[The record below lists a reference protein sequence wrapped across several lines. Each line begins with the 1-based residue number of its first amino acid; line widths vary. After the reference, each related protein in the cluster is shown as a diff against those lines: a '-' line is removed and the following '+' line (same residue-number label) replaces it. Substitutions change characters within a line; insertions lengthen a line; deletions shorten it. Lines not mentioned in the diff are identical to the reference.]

1 MKNRGTNNMS
11 SPSPIVVLDIGASK
25 IQCLVGESETTGD
38 LKILG
43 VGESVCR
50 GIRRSAVIDMPKVV
64 ESIRAAVAEAER
76 AAGLRISG
84 AYVGISGS
92 DVSAHTSRSAV
103 AISGSSE
110 PIDERDV
117 QRALAAAEQSA
128 PPADAL
134 VLHRFVQSYAVD
146 GAPVQNP
153 LWLHG
158 HKLEVQ
164 TLSATAS
171 NHACTTLQR
180 ATEEAG
186 VSIAGFFIESVAT
199 ASALLSTDEREMGVG
214 LLDLGAGTTDLALF
228 HGTLRHMA
236 EIPFAG
242 QDITRDLSLVLN
254 ISPREAEQLKCEHG
268 GVLMGADEE
277 GDETVTFQTTSGRS
291 HTILR
296 QQVDEIIEARQ
307 QEIFEFVGEEIERSG
322 HGHLL
327 AAGLIFTGGGALLR
341 NVEQLGEEVL
351 GLPVRLGVATDVIA
365 AEPVQDPRFATSVG
379 LLRFAME
386 TPPEFGAPAIEGGS
400 ARNGLMDR
408 VVRLFS
414 FL

>member
-1 MKNRGTNNMS
+1 
-11 SPSPIVVLDIGASK
+11 
-25 IQCLVGESETTGD
+25 
-38 LKILG
+38 
-43 VGESVCR
+43 
-50 GIRRSAVIDMPKVV
+50 
-64 ESIRAAVAEAER
+64 
-76 AAGLRISG
+76 
-84 AYVGISGS
+84 
-92 DVSAHTSRSAV
+92 
-103 AISGSSE
+103 
-110 PIDERDV
+110 
-117 QRALAAAEQSA
+117 
-128 PPADAL
+128 

>member
-1 MKNRGTNNMS
+1 
-11 SPSPIVVLDIGASK
+11 AS
-25 IQCLVGESETTGD
+25 
-38 LKILG
+38 
-43 VGESVCR
+43 
-50 GIRRSAVIDMPKVV
+50 
-64 ESIRAAVAEAER
+64 
-76 AAGLRISG
+76 
-84 AYVGISGS
+84 
-92 DVSAHTSRSAV
+92 
-103 AISGSSE
+103 
-110 PIDERDV
+110 
-117 QRALAAAEQSA
+117 AEQAA
-128 PPADAL
+128 PPADAM

-146 GAPVQNP
+146 GESVQNP

-158 HKLEVQ
+158 QKLEVQ

-180 ATEEAG
+180 AAEEAG
-186 VSIAGFFIESVAT
+186 VGIAGFFIESVAA

-214 LLDLGAGTTDLALF
+214 VVDLGAGTTDLALF

-236 EIPFAG
+236 EIPFGG

-268 GVLMGADEE
+268 GVCVDAD
-277 GDETVTFQTTSGRS
+277 DEREDTVTFNTTSGRS

-327 AAGLIFTGGGALLR
+327 AAGLIFSGGGALLR
-341 NVEQLGEEVL
+341 NVESLGEETL
-351 GLPVRLGVATDVIA
+351 GLPVRLGVATDVVA
-365 AEPVQDPRFATSVG
+365 AEPVQDPRFTTAVG
-379 LLRFAME
+379 LLRFATE
-386 TPPEFGAPAIEGGS
+386 TPADFGAPSIDTHSPRSGI
-400 ARNGLMDR
+400 MDR
-408 VVRLFS
+408 VARLFS